1 MAHCLVYFCVIP
13 SFLGVLI
20 AEITMIFRALKD
32 MNASVLGFGCWAV
45 GGTWNDTED
54 QTSIRTMRKAVEL
67 GINFFDVAPVY
78 GLGHAEALLGEALK
92 TFERDQLYIATK
104 CGLVWNNPERA
115 VKNNLT
121 KASIIEEV
129 DQSLERL
136 QTEYI
141 DVLQCHWPD
150 PHTPIEETAEG
161 LRAVVESGKVRHLG
175 VSNFSLKMTKEL
187 MQHCELATYQGLYNL
202 LEPNATHYH
211 NIPLSYRSRDE
222 IIPLCEE
229 HDLKYLPYSPLM
241 QGLLAGTFKASGN
254 FDQNDDR
261 ANNPK
266 LNSPL
271 LEQYL
276 GCTDELKAYAE
287 KAGMPL
293 AHLAMGWL
301 MAQDAVGPIITGA
314 YQEWQVKENIEV
326 TTRSYDAD
334 LLTGAE
340 DIVAKWA
347 LS

>member
-1 MAHCLVYFCVIP
+1 
-13 SFLGVLI
+13 
-20 AEITMIFRALKD
+20 MIFKALKE
-32 MNASVLGFGCWAV
+32 MNTSVLGFGCWAV

-54 QTSIRTMRKAVEL
+54 QTSIRTMQTAVEL

-78 GLGHAEALLGEALK
+78 GLGHAETLLGKALE
-92 TFERDQLYIATK
+92 TTAREQVYIASK
-104 CGLVWNNPERA
+104 CGLVWNNPEKA

-129 DQSLERL
+129 DQSLVRL
-136 QTEYI
+136 QTDYI
-141 DVLQCHWPD
+141 DLLQCHWPD
-150 PHTPIEETAEG
+150 PNTPLEETAEG

-175 VSNFSLKMTKEL
+175 VSNFSLEMTQEL

-222 IIPLCEE
+222 IIPLCEK

-241 QGLLAGTFKASGN
+241 QGLLTGTFKPSGN
-254 FDQNDDR
+254 FDEKDDR

-276 GCTDELKAYAE
+276 GCADELKAYADT
-287 KAGMPL
+287 AGMPL

-314 YQEWQVKENIEV
+314 YQEWQVKENIAV
-326 TTRSYDAD
+326 TERTYDAA
-334 LLTGAE
+334 LLKGAE
-340 DIVAKWA
+340 DIVAKWSLA
-347 LS
+347 